1 MPSSAS
7 SFDAVRA
14 SGLDTDGGDARGLV
28 LIIDDD
34 ESVRRGLERLLRS
47 DGLEVKC
54 FGSSKEFVAGPFPDR
69 LACLVLDLRL
79 PGVSGLE
86 VQEAL
91 IRAGCE
97 IPIIFISG
105 YADVRSSVLALKA
118 GAVDFLEKPIDDQDL
133 LDRVH
138 QTLGRARVTRRERA
152 DRAAIQARFERLSP
166 RERDVLR
173 LLLRGMLNK
182 QVGAELGISEKTV
195 KFHRGRVMAKTAAGS
210 MAELVRQAAKI
221 EFERQGVISS
231 CTSS

>member
-1 MPSSAS
+1 MSHHIEMRRQIAMPDSAY
-7 SFDAVRA
+7 
-14 SGLDTDGGDARGLV
+14 GLNPDGADGRGLV
-28 LIIDDD
+28 LIVDDD

-47 DGLEVKC
+47 DGLDVKC

-79 PGVSGLE
+79 PGASGLE

-91 IRAGCE
+91 ARAGCE

-118 GAVDFLEKPIDDQDL
+118 GAVDFLQKPVGDQDL
-133 LDRVH
+133 LDTVH
-138 QTLGRARVTRRERA
+138 ETLGRARLARRERA
-152 DRAAIQARFERLSP
+152 ERAAILARFALLSP

-182 QVGAELGISEKTV
+182 QIAAELGISEKTV
-195 KFHRGRVMAKTAAGS
+195 KFHRGRVMSKTEAGS
-210 MAELVRQAAKI
+210 MAELVRQASKI
-221 EFERQGVISS
+221 GFERQGAISS
-231 CTSS
+231 

>member
-79 PGVSGLE
+79 PGASGLE